1 MGVRERLGGS
11 ARRRDTTPQRT
22 ARASLP
28 TNRWRRQTQKA
39 AAKKGRGGGVASAGW
54 TVGLQGYRAAC
65 VLQRIANGSGLQ
77 AAVIASGT
85 DLTAAQRRRM
95 FYRTPKTP
103 TGVAGDP
110 RRELPRTGAN
120 SAEVQRDPADRAT
133 PGSSPSANLAGVWSL
148 PCWTSCKGRVVSYP
162 QPFDPSFPVPSR
174 SS

>member
-1 MGVRERLGGS
+1 M
-11 ARRRDTTPQRT
+11 
-22 ARASLP
+22 
-28 TNRWRRQTQKA
+28 
-39 AAKKGRGGGVASAGW
+39 ASAGW
-54 TVGLQGYRAAC
+54 TVALQGYRAC
-65 VLQRIANGSGLQ
+65 VLQRIASGS
-77 AAVIASGT
+77 
-85 DLTAAQRRRM
+85 DLTGAQRRRM
-95 FYRTPKTP
+95 FYGTPKTP